1 VEIKREED
9 VSEDEFVLKYLGAR
23 QPVLITGEMRT
34 WPALQRWDWRYFQL
48 LLGDHEVDV
57 YDHWFEPTGH
67 MPLTDFIAKSIGAAH
82 PDPALSYVRWF
93 ARQLPDAGNWADGA
107 FHALK
112 DDWRHPR
119 FLPATGYVVP
129 FAAGERTLNAV
140 TDAFPYRALFLS
152 AAGASTTMHTDPWRS
167 SAVLCQVTGT
177 KRFSLY
183 EPARHEEILAAV
195 NSGQDRREIAG
206 MTPTIEDVLK
216 PGEILFIPDGWW
228 HHVTTL
234 TDSIS
239 VTWNF
244 VHVTA
249 APRLL
254 EYVRSNTD
262 DPELRVISHLL
273 SAAAPGGEVSRD
285 VLTIVQEA
293 VAVQETAF
301 ASERK
306 RS

>member
-1 VEIKREED
+1 
-9 VSEDEFVLKYLGAR
+9 
-23 QPVLITGEMRT
+23 
-34 WPALQRWDWRYFQL
+34 
-48 LLGDHEVDV
+48 
-57 YDHWFEPTGH
+57 
-67 MPLTDFIAKSIGAAH
+67 
-82 PDPALSYVRWF
+82 
-93 ARQLPDAGNWADGA
+93 
-107 FHALK
+107 
-112 DDWRHPR
+112 
-119 FLPATGYVVP
+119 
-129 FAAGERTLNAV
+129 
-140 TDAFPYRALFLS
+140 
-152 AAGASTTMHTDPWRS
+152 
-167 SAVLCQVTGT
+167 
-177 KRFSLY
+177 
-183 EPARHEEILAAV
+183 
-195 NSGQDRREIAG
+195 
-206 MTPTIEDVLK
+206 
-216 PGEILFIPDGWW
+216 
-228 HHVTTL
+228 
-234 TDSIS
+234 